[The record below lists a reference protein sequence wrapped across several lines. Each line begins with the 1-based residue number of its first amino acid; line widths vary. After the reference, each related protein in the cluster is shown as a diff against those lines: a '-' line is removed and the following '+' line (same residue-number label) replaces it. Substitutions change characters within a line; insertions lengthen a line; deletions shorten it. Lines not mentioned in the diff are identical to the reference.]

1 MIPILT
7 RTLWQRRWYILWW
20 SVGVAAY
27 MALVVGVYPPFRDQ
41 AATLN
46 HTFSSLPQA
55 AKSLIA
61 DTNNFFSP
69 EGYLSAN
76 AYYLMLPI
84 IFGIVCIGLGSSLLA
99 RDEQDHTLELLLS
112 RPVSRGRVLVA
123 RALAGLCIL
132 AVIALSTSA
141 ATMVLAWLV
150 KLHIPLAWL
159 AEATVMSAG
168 LALIFGALAFMFTA
182 LGRGARAA
190 SVGIATLLLFAS
202 YLFTS
207 LSGTVH
213 WLSWPAK
220 LLPYNY
226 YHPTDVLAGKGNW
239 NEAIIILVV
248 VILFGAVS
256 YIGFRRRDIS

>member
-1 MIPILT
+1 MMPVIA
-7 RTLWQRRWYILWW
+7 RTLWQRRWYIFWW
-20 SVGVAAY
+20 SVGIAAY
-27 MALVVGVYPPFRDQ
+27 MALVIGAYPPFRDQ

-46 HTFSSLPQA
+46 KTFSSLPQA

-76 AYYLMLPI
+76 AYYLLLPI
-84 IFGIVCIGLGSSLLA
+84 LFGIVCIGLGSSLLA
-99 RDEQDHTLELLLS
+99 RDEQNHTLELILS
-112 RPVSRGRVLVA
+112 RPISRGKVLAA
-123 RALAGLCIL
+123 RAITGLCAL
-132 AVIALSTSA
+132 AVI
-141 ATMVLAWLV
+141 VLATTLATVIFARLV
-150 KLHIPLAWL
+150 NIHISLARL

-168 LALIFGALAFMFTA
+168 LALMFGALAFMFTA
-182 LGRGARAA
+182 IGKSARAA
-190 SVGIATLLLFAS
+190 SVGIATLLLIAS

-213 WLSWPAK
+213 WLRWPAK

-226 YHPTDVLAGKGNW
+226 YHPTDILAGKSNW
-239 NEAIIILVV
+239 HEVIIILVV